1 MSCKD
6 DSLRIEI
13 QQMIT
18 KDEIQE
24 LLHST
29 ETYRVER
36 TTSTG
41 DMDKFQEAICAF
53 ANDLPNSRKNGYL
66 ILGAYDNGTL
76 SGLKVTDDLLKKIA
90 AIRSNGNILPIPV
103 MSVDRF
109 QFPEGDLLVAEV
121 SPSDLPPVRYR
132 GRTFI
137 RIGPRR
143 DIATE
148 AEERILAERRMSF
161 MATFDT
167 MPCLSAKLS
176 DVNTDLLRT
185 KYLIPLLGNELVES
199 DTRPFEE
206 QMAAVGMYDT
216 EHNCPTYAAVVLFGY
231 KPRRFMPGLYV
242 QYVRFKGEDVT
253 SEVENEMQLEGNYC
267 ELLPRLESLLELSV
281 IKKKPVFVSIL
292 REEMVSNYPYQAIR
306 ELLLNACMHRDMQSN
321 TPLRFYEF
329 ASHLEILNAGGLY
342 GNARPENFPS
352 VNDYRNPLVASAM
365 KTLGYVNM
373 FNRGVGQVQTDL
385 KENGNQSAE
394 FNVNL
399 ITAFKVDVKVSQS
412 YTNNNGGKDGGK
424 VGGDVPSLSPALSQV
439 LSPDEEK
446 DASTD
451 AKDAISSSKVATLDE
466 KVASSEPKVATSEEK
481 VASPKKKISSE
492 EMAIYILEYCST
504 WRSMDEI
511 AQFANRDKNYIRN
524 KVLPR
529 LAEKLEKEY
538 PDVPNHPRQRYRT
551 IGRS

>member
-1 MSCKD
+1 
-6 DSLRIEI
+6 
-13 QQMIT
+13 MIT
-18 KDEIQE
+18 KDKIQE

-148 AEERILAERRMSF
+148 AEEA
-161 MATFDT
+161 
-167 MPCLSAKLS
+167 AKLN

-185 KYLIPLLGNELVES
+185 KYLIPLLGNEIVES
-199 DTRPFEE
+199 DSRPIEE

-216 EHNCPTYAAVVLFGY
+216 EHQCPTYAAVVLFGY

-242 QYVRFKGEDVT
+242 QYVHFKGEDVT

-329 ASHLEILNAGGLY
+329 AGHLEILNAGGLY

-365 KTLGYVNM
+365 KTLGYVN
-373 FNRGVGQVQTDL
+373 R
-385 KENGNQSAE
+385 
-394 FNVNL
+394 
-399 ITAFKVDVKVSQS
+399 
-412 YTNNNGGKDGGK
+412 
-424 VGGDVPSLSPALSQV
+424 
-439 LSPDEEK
+439 
-446 DASTD
+446 
-451 AKDAISSSKVATLDE
+451 
-466 KVASSEPKVATSEEK
+466 
-481 VASPKKKISSE
+481 
-492 EMAIYILEYCST
+492 
-504 WRSMDEI
+504 
-511 AQFANRDKNYIRN
+511 
-524 KVLPR
+524 
-529 LAEKLEKEY
+529 
-538 PDVPNHPRQRYRT
+538 
-551 IGRS
+551 

>member
-1 MSCKD
+1 
-6 DSLRIEI
+6 
-13 QQMIT
+13 MIT
-18 KDEIQE
+18 KDEVQE

-66 ILGAYDNGTL
+66 ILGAYDNGEL

-167 MPCLSAKLS
+167 MPCLAAKLN

-199 DTRPFEE
+199 DTRPIEE

-216 EHNCPTYAAVVLFGY
+216 EHQCPTYAAVVLFGN

-242 QYVRFKGEDVT
+242 QYVCFKGEDVT

-342 GNARPENFPS
+342 GNARPENFPRI
-352 VNDYRNPLVASAM
+352 NDYRNPLVASAM

-373 FNRGVGQVQTDL
+373 FSRGIGQVQTDL
-385 KENGNQSAE
+385 KENGNKPAQFDVSM
-394 FNVNL
+394 L
-399 ITAFKVDVKVSQS
+399 TAFLVTVEQKDIEQFKFVPSDGAPKVSS
-412 YTNNNGGKDGGK
+412 DN
-424 VGGDVPSLSPALSQV
+424 DVTSLSQV
-439 LSPDEEK
+439 LSQACPKLDV
-446 DASTD
+446 SHYP
-451 AKDAISSSKVATLDE
+451 DAIAILIALCKEPQSLKELME
-466 KVASSEPKVATSEEK
+466 KTKEKNRGRIKNNVLQHLCESGLVEPTIK
-481 VASPKKKISSE
+481 
-492 EMAIYILEYCST
+492 
-504 WRSMDEI
+504 
-511 AQFANRDKNYIRN
+511 
-524 KVLPR
+524 
-529 LAEKLEKEY
+529 
-538 PDVPNHPRQRYRT
+538 DVPNSPKQKYALTDNGREKLQT
-551 IGRS
+551 IS

>member
-1 MSCKD
+1 
-6 DSLRIEI
+6 
-13 QQMIT
+13 MIT

-66 ILGAYDNGTL
+66 ILGANDNGTL

-167 MPCLSAKLS
+167 MPCLAAKLS

-199 DTRPFEE
+199 DTRPIEE

-216 EHNCPTYAAVVLFGY
+216 EHQCPTYAAVVLFGY
-231 KPRRFMPGLYV
+231 KPRRFMHGLYV
-242 QYVRFKGEDVT
+242 QYVCFKGEDVT

-281 IKKKPVFVSIL
+281 IKKKP
-292 REEMVSNYPYQAIR
+292 QAIR

-385 KENGNQSAE
+385 KENGNQPAE

-412 YTNNNGGKDGGK
+412 YTNENGGKDGGDIVENV
-424 VGGDVPSLSPALSQV
+424 VGKDLNDIEKTSDVVENVVENKGNVVENILASISKNSNISTKELAAMCSLSERQV
-439 LSPDEEK
+439 QRIMAKLKKQGVIRRIGPDKGGHWE
-446 DASTD
+446 
-451 AKDAISSSKVATLDE
+451 
-466 KVASSEPKVATSEEK
+466 
-481 VASPKKKISSE
+481 
-492 EMAIYILEYCST
+492 
-504 WRSMDEI
+504 
-511 AQFANRDKNYIRN
+511 
-524 KVLPR
+524 VL
-529 LAEKLEKEY
+529 
-538 PDVPNHPRQRYRT
+538 
-551 IGRS
+551 I

>member
-1 MSCKD
+1 
-6 DSLRIEI
+6 
-13 QQMIT
+13 MIT

-24 LLHST
+24 LLHS
-29 ETYRVER
+29 
-36 TTSTG
+36 
-41 DMDKFQEAICAF
+41 
-53 ANDLPNSRKNGYL
+53 
-66 ILGAYDNGTL
+66 
-76 SGLKVTDDLLKKIA
+76 
-90 AIRSNGNILPIPV
+90 
-103 MSVDRF
+103 
-109 QFPEGDLLVAEV
+109 
-121 SPSDLPPVRYR
+121 
-132 GRTFI
+132 
-137 RIGPRR
+137 
-143 DIATE
+143 
-148 AEERILAERRMSF
+148 
-161 MATFDT
+161 
-167 MPCLSAKLS
+167 
-176 DVNTDLLRT
+176 
-185 KYLIPLLGNELVES
+185 
-199 DTRPFEE
+199 
-206 QMAAVGMYDT
+206 
-216 EHNCPTYAAVVLFGY
+216 
-231 KPRRFMPGLYV
+231 
-242 QYVRFKGEDVT
+242 
-253 SEVENEMQLEGNYC
+253 
-267 ELLPRLESLLELSV
+267 
-281 IKKKPVFVSIL
+281 
-292 REEMVSNYPYQAIR
+292 
-306 ELLLNACMHRDMQSN
+306 

-329 ASHLEILNAGGLY
+329 ASHLEILNSGGLY

-385 KENGNQSAE
+385 KENGNQPAE

-399 ITAFKVDVKVSQS
+399 ITAFKVDVIVSQS
-412 YTNNNGGKDGGK
+412 YTNENGGK

-466 KVASSEPKVATSEEK
+466 KVASSEPKVVTSEEK

-529 LAEKLEKEY
+529 LAEKLEKEH
-538 PDVPNHPRQRYRT
+538 PDAPNHPRQRYRT